1 MLEQV
6 AAGVELAHLKPLQ
19 INAPDEVI
27 EKLLRTEQ

>member
-6 AAGVELAHLKPLQ
+6 AAGAELAHLKPKLV
-19 INAPDEVI
+19 NAPDEVI